1 MLPIKSPYTCG
12 SQKHNL
18 GFNEDF
24 DYFFFN
30 RGREKLYVHFNIYF
44 LTYSFMHDTLCVL
57 YTFLK
62 ISLLC

>member
-24 DYFFFN
+24 DYFFFLIVE
-30 RGREKLYVHFNIYF
+30 EKNSMFILIY
-44 LTYSFMHDTLCVL
+44 
-57 YTFLK
+57 
-62 ISLLC
+62 IS